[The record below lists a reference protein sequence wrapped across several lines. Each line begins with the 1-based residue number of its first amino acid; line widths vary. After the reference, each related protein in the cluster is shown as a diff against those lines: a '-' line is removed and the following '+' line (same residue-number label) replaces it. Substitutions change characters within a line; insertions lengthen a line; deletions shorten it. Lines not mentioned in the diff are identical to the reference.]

1 MNEKSIGKLG
11 GICAVIMG
19 ILYVLVGITYLLLP
33 EAQKGGPEIEDLAK
47 ALLSINQNPTLLILQ
62 YVEFALIGILAF
74 AAVPAISGLVQTVN
88 EGWARWTKNL
98 AYLGFAV
105 VAISYFRAIA
115 LTPWRAAAFVAG
127 DASTRAAIAGIG
139 SVYIDP
145 QGWLSFGAVGLWFLV
160 VNVLALRGGKLPKVL
175 GIIGIVGAISYGLVV
190 AGNVTGI
197 VLLVMIAAG
206 LGGIIVAPIWFI
218 WIGVRLLRT
227 TYQAN

>member
-19 ILYVLVGITYLLLP
+19 VLYVLVGITYLLLP

-47 ALLSINQNPTLLILQ
+47 ALLSTNQNPILTILLN
-62 YVEFALIGILAF
+62 VEFALIGVIAF

-88 EGWARWTKNL
+88 EGWARWTRNL

-105 VAISYFRAIA
+105 LAINYFRAIA
-115 LTPWRAAAFVAG
+115 LTPWRAEAFAAG
-127 DASTRAAIAGIG
+127 DASTRAAIVGVGPIL
-139 SVYIDP
+139 IDP
-145 QGWLSFGAVGLWFLV
+145 QGWLSFGGVGLWFLV
-160 VNVLALRGGKLPKVL
+160 VNILALRGGKLPKVL

-197 VLLVMIAAG
+197 TLLVMIAAG
-206 LGGIIVAPIWFI
+206 LGGIIVGPIWFI

-227 TYQAN
+227 TS